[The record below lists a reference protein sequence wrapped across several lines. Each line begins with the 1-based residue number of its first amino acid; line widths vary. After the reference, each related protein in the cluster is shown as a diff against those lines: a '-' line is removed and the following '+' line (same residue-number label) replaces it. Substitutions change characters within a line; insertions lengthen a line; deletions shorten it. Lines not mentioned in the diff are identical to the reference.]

1 MTTPFVPDAQLRV
14 AGLTPTAQRRAVL
27 ALLVGRSRPLTAQEV
42 YAELTST
49 VRHIGLTT
57 VYRAL
62 HSLADAGLLHTFDI
76 DGQRAY
82 RHCGTAPHQHL
93 ICIRCETVTE
103 CPPEIVTNWLTEL
116 HEHTGFT
123 PFPERLDLRGV
134 CANCAST

>member
-1 MTTPFVPDAQLRV
+1 MTAPIVSDAQLRV

-42 YAELTST
+42 HAELTST

-62 HSLADAGLLHTFDI
+62 HSLAEAGLLHTFDL
-76 DGQRAY
+76 DGKRAY

-93 ICIRCETVTE
+93 ICTHCATVTE
-103 CPPEIVTNWLTEL
+103 CPPEFVTNWLTEL

-123 PFPERLDLRGV
+123 PHPERLDLRGV
-134 CANCAST
+134 CATCAST